1 MKFGAIWGKCVQ
13 AFHES
18 FIEEDEVNQGSQ
30 RAKEG
35 VWVHEQGLGDEQSM
49 LEWWKWPILARI
61 ALLKK
66 SDFHQERERE
76 RRPSL
81 GGQWWAWRGAI
92 EGQGP
97 WLACPE
103 ILAPM
108 VEARVVC
115 VLEIFLSGSFSMKA

>member
-1 MKFGAIWGKCVQ
+1 MVRPNQ
-13 AFHES
+13 A
-18 FIEEDEVNQGSQ
+18 
-30 RAKEG
+30 K
-35 VWVHEQGLGDEQSM
+35 L
-49 LEWWKWPILARI
+49 

-108 VEARVVC
+108 VEARGVC
-115 VLEIFLSGSFSMKA
+115 VFEIFSQEAFP